1 MAVAVAVAVM
11 EAAEVVGP
19 TIGRVHLTVKEAR
32 VATGVE
38 GAAGVVTTGVVVEAV
53 VAGVC

>member
-1 MAVAVAVAVM
+1 MAVAVAVM